1 MIENNIRLKHQQI
14 RAGVKAAISEAI
26 ERHRRLGE
34 SIAIWKDGQV
44 VVLTADQIP
53 VVQGVA
59 EQNNHA

>member
-1 MIENNIRLKHQQI
+1 MQSKHQQI
-14 RAGVKAAISEAI
+14 RAGVKAAIFEAI

-53 VVQGVA
+53 AVQASA
-59 EQNNHA
+59 EQNNHV